1 MLVND
6 NWFHFFFVL
15 VSSNKKIAF
24 VEQGNRWLYLERN
37 YRKGVGTWPIA
48 HAHSASALKKI
59 YIQLT
64 VNDLIN
70 TRSDPGRLLT
80 LWV

>member
-37 YRKGVGTWPIA
+37 YRKGPIA

>member
-15 VSSNKKIAF
+15 VSLNKKIVC
-24 VEQGNRWLYLERN
+24 VEQGNSWLYLERN
-37 YRKGVGTWPIA
+37 YRKGLGTWPIA
-48 HAHSASALKKI
+48 HAHSAKKI

-64 VNDLIN
+64 VNDVIN

>member
-15 VSSNKKIAF
+15 VSLNKIAC
-24 VEQGNRWLYLERN
+24 VEQGNSWFYLERN
-37 YRKGVGTWPIA
+37 YRKGLGTWPIA
-48 HAHSASALKKI
+48 LAHSASALKKI